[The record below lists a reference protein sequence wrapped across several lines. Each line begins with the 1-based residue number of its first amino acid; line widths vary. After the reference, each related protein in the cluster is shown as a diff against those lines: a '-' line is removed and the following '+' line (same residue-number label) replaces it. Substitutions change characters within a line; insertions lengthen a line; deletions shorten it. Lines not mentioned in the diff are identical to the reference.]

1 MPNSRANK
9 EERSMMGRIY
19 DYVTETVNKPRKAED
34 LVEEDSIG
42 GRLKKAKDKRKEAI
56 DRALSE

>member
-9 EERSMMGRIY
+9 EERSMMGKMY
-19 DYVTETVNKPRKAED
+19 DYVTEAINKPRKAED

-42 GRLKKAKDKRKEAI
+42 GRVKKARDKRKEAI